1 MLLTR
6 HTLHQTLLQ
15 MGVALQG
22 PVSIAL
28 GREKVRGWSNFVNFV
43 FPFHE
48 SGSGVIW
55 RTFFFVFYNILWY
68 SKVFTS
74 WIYFFFFKLYR
85 TLSSKK

>member
-1 MLLTR
+1 MLLTC

-22 PVSIAL
+22 PVSVAL
-28 GREKVRGWSNFVNFV
+28 GRERVRGWSNFINFG

-48 SGSGVIW
+48 GGSGVIW

-74 WIYFFFFKLYR
+74 RIFFFF
-85 TLSSKK
+85 